1 MRAKRCQIYDIITFP
16 VFFNASERG
25 TMLRFLAIRNLAIIE
40 EAQIELDSQLSV
52 LTGETGAGKSILVEA
67 VGLLLGGR
75 SSPDLVRTGADCAT
89 VQAMFDDE
97 DGSELLVR
105 REVTAQ
111 GRSRAFVNG
120 SLVTAAAL
128 RELGARLVDLHGQHE
143 HQALLDPETHLDLL
157 DRFAGLEAETRQVA
171 DAHEA
176 LLTSTADL
184 ETIRGLSRHR
194 ASRLEMIEYQL
205 AEIDRARPRAG
216 EDEEL
221 AQLRTLLS
229 SAERVRRLSEESYS
243 ILYDRDDAV
252 LGALAQVWRRVGELA
267 DLDPRFSPYLEARE
281 TVKSQ
286 LEDLASFLRGYAA
299 SIDAS
304 PERLQGVEDR
314 LALLER
320 LKRKHGP
327 TLADVIAK
335 QQALRDEL
343 AGLESLDERLAR
355 AEAEVARTSASYL
368 ASARELSRLRRA
380 AATRF
385 ASAIVG
391 QLTELAMEHTR
402 FEVRFENGLAGPSAT
417 WSPRGIDV
425 AEFYLSPNPGEE
437 LRPLARIASGGEM
450 SRIMLGIKT
459 LASLDQP
466 GKTLIFD
473 EVDVGIGGRVAD
485 AVGAKLRAL
494 GTTFQVLCIT
504 HLPQIAAYGTRQY
517 RIRKLVRDGR
527 TSVAVD
533 LLDQAGREG
542 ELSRMIGG
550 AEVTAAARES
560 AREMLRTRLGESEQ
574 RPKGESERAKAKASR
589 R

>member
-1 MRAKRCQIYDIITFP
+1 
-16 VFFNASERG
+16 
-25 TMLRFLAIRNLAIIE
+25 MLRFLAIRNLAIIE
-40 EAQIELDSQLSV
+40 EVEIAFDSRLSV

-75 SSPDLVRTGADCAT
+75 SSPDLVRTGADSAT
-89 VQAMFDDE
+89 VQAVFDDE
-97 DGSELLVR
+97 NGNEMLVR

-128 RELGARLVDLHGQHE
+128 RELGVKLVDLHGQHE
-143 HQALLDPETHLDLL
+143 HQALLDPETHLDVL
-157 DRFAGLEAETRQVA
+157 DRFAGVDAERQRVAETYA
-171 DAHEA
+171 A
-176 LLTSTADL
+176 LQSAEGALA
-184 ETIRGLSRHR
+184 EIREQSRHR
-194 ASRLEMIEYQL
+194 ASRRELIEFQL
-205 AEIDRARPRAG
+205 AEIDRARPKAG
-216 EDEEL
+216 EDEEWS
-221 AQLRTLLS
+221 QLRTLLS

-252 LGALAQVWRRVGELA
+252 LAALGQVWRRVGELA
-267 DLDPRFSPYLEARE
+267 ALDPRFTPYLEARE
-281 TVKSQ
+281 PVKSQ

-304 PERLQGVEDR
+304 PEKLQEVEDR

-320 LKRKHGP
+320 LKRRHGP

-335 QQALRDEL
+335 QRTLREDL
-343 AGLESLDERLAR
+343 AALESLDDRLAQ
-355 AEAEVARTSASYL
+355 AEGDLAQASTAYL
-368 ASARELSRLRRA
+368 AAARELSRLRRA
-380 AATRF
+380 AAARF
-385 ASAIVG
+385 ATAILG

-402 FEVRFENGLAGPSAT
+402 FEVRFGNGWPAPTEA
-417 WSPRGIDV
+417 WSRRGIDA

-494 GTTFQVLCIT
+494 GETFQVLCIT
-504 HLPQIAAYGTRQY
+504 HLPQIAAYGAQQY
-517 RIRKLVRDGR
+517 CIRKLVRDGR
-527 TSVAVD
+527 TSTAVD

-542 ELSRMIGG
+542 ELARMIGG
-550 AEVTAAARES
+550 ADVTATAREN
-560 AREMLRTRLGESEQ
+560 AREMLRTRQGESEHNT
-574 RPKGESERAKAKASR
+574 KGESERAKAKVAER
-589 R
+589 